1 MRIILTNHA
10 RIRANERGITF
21 EEISETILHP
31 DYVTQQDK
39 EIFIFKKL
47 KNQYLYL
54 VYSKDE
60 NGDWVIITVL
70 KTSKIE
76 NLKANKEKFVAIEF
90 WEKVYALD
98 KDEQAKEI
106 LAEFYYSEGNFQ
118 RQAHHNGYAQS
129 RSGRAV
135 LHPYY
140 PYAGRCDYR

>member
-10 RIRANERGITF
+10 RIRANERGISF
-21 EEISETILHP
+21 EEISETILYP

-76 NLKANKEKFVAIEF
+76 KYL
-90 WEKVYALD
+90 
-98 KDEQAKEI
+98 
-106 LAEFYYSEGNFQ
+106 
-118 RQAHHNGYAQS
+118 
-129 RSGRAV
+129 
-135 LHPYY
+135 
-140 PYAGRCDYR
+140 

>member
-1 MRIILTNHA
+1 MR
-10 RIRANERGITF
+10 EGISF

-76 NLKANKEKFVAIEF
+76 KYL
-90 WEKVYALD
+90 
-98 KDEQAKEI
+98 
-106 LAEFYYSEGNFQ
+106 
-118 RQAHHNGYAQS
+118 
-129 RSGRAV
+129 
-135 LHPYY
+135 
-140 PYAGRCDYR
+140 

>member
-31 DYVTQQDK
+31 DHVTQQDK

-76 NLKANKEKFVAIEF
+76 KYL
-90 WEKVYALD
+90 
-98 KDEQAKEI
+98 
-106 LAEFYYSEGNFQ
+106 
-118 RQAHHNGYAQS
+118 
-129 RSGRAV
+129 
-135 LHPYY
+135 
-140 PYAGRCDYR
+140 